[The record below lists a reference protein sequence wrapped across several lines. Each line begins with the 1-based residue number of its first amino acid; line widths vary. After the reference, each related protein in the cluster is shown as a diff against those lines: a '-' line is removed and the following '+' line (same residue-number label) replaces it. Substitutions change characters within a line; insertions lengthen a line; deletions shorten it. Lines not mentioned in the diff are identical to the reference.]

1 MNTFIIT
8 QMWVGGE
15 EQGCFARFN
24 AASYQEA
31 KSIAEIKWGDL
42 VEGVTED
49 YPGVFCATLSVNMA
63 DA

>member
-1 MNTFIIT
+1 MNIIIT

-24 AASYQEA
+24 AGGMQQA
-31 KSIAEIKWGDL
+31 KEIAEAKWGDL
-42 VEGVTED
+42 VEGIRQD
-49 YPGVFCATLSVNMA
+49 SPGVFCATLACNMA